1 MACTGACD
9 KACTCDCRGQRGTRA
24 ARSELDDVRAQV
36 TRLEAELA
44 DRKPAGSYPGRPR
57 QPEFPLAPGRPWWLA
72 IAELLASPPPGF
84 LGAEV
89 P

>member
-1 MACTGACD
+1 MLRVVAQLSLHFWKFGVNFVI
-9 KACTCDCRGQRGTRA
+9 RA
-24 ARSELDDVRAQV
+24 DNC
-36 TRLEAELA
+36 A